1 MREWRQRQR
10 SSARERACTLVVGIL
25 DGSQGALGSTDSK
38 ESLFIESLGRI
49 RRESKRA
56 RARERERQQT

>member
-1 MREWRQRQR
+1 
-10 SSARERACTLVVGIL
+10 LVVGIL